1 MRLCLAIIAMLLAGA
16 VLAPT
21 MNKYAEQPS
30 VAKVSID
37 LAKCTPPHVRVTPQ
51 VELTFN
57 VFPDG
62 NMTTVGCTRFH
73 DKTPIKTDSIITR
86 SAWWHK

>member
-30 VAKVSID
+30 VAKVSVD
-37 LAKCTPPHVRVTPQ
+37 LAKCTPTHVRVTPK

-62 NMTTVGCTRFH
+62 DMTTVGCTRFH
-73 DKTPIKTDSIITR
+73 DKTPIPTNTVIGR
-86 SAWWHK
+86 SE